1 MHATGEIF
9 TFQAEISIFARGCCG
24 FVGLAAHF
32 KTFCPGMV
40 HMPCAYGLCKCA
52 VFHSR
57 FLKEAFMSHASPIVF
72 STCDF
77 CDEHKTNDS
86 ADFRAIPT
94 VFQNYGARVKFA
106 GPVLTVK
113 CYEDNSHVKQAVE
126 SDGHGR
132 VLVVDGGA
140 SMRRALLGGNL
151 AAAAQR
157 NGWAGIVINGC
168 ARDAAELAALDI
180 GIRALALNPMP
191 TDRAGQGQTGLT
203 ICIQGVQVKTGDWLY
218 ADQDGIVISST
229 ALHAVS

>member
-1 MHATGEIF
+1 MTHEH
-9 TFQAEISIFARGCCG
+9 G
-24 FVGLAAHF
+24 FD
-32 KTFCPGMV
+32 
-40 HMPCAYGLCKCA
+40 
-52 VFHSR
+52 
-57 FLKEAFMSHASPIVF
+57 F

-77 CDEHKTNDS
+77 CDQHKASETG
-86 ADFRAIPT
+86 DFRVLPS

-126 SDGHGR
+126 SPGLGR

-151 AAAAQR
+151 AATAARQ
-157 NGWAGIVINGC
+157 GWAGIVIDGC
-168 ARDAAELAALDI
+168 ARDADELSVLSL

-191 TDRAGQGQTGLT
+191 TLRSGQGQTGVAVSV
-203 ICIQGVQVKTGDWLY
+203 QGVRIHTGDWLY
-218 ADQDGIVISST
+218 ADLNGMVISHQ

>member
-1 MHATGEIF
+1 MPTAS
-9 TFQAEISIFARGCCG
+9 SIA
-24 FVGLAAHF
+24 
-32 KTFCPGMV
+32 
-40 HMPCAYGLCKCA
+40 
-52 VFHSR
+52 
-57 FLKEAFMSHASPIVF
+57 F

-77 CDEHKTNDS
+77 CDDQKTNGI
-86 ADFRAIPT
+86 ADFRVIPT

-126 SDGHGR
+126 SEGHGR

-151 AAAAQR
+151 ATAALR
-157 NGWAGIVINGC
+157 NGWAGIVIDGC
-168 ARDAAELAALDI
+168 VRDAAELAALET

-191 TDRAGQGQTGLT
+191 TDRSAQGQTGLV
-203 ICIQGVQVKTGDWLY
+203 IHIQGVPVKTGDWLY
-218 ADQDGIVISST
+218 ADLDGIVISSI